1 MVRAAAEGETLVLR
15 EQNSIFLSA
24 DGSPAR
30 RDVIEWS
37 AVPEEVAFARPYVL
51 ALLPATTTAQASIAV
66 RSAQTLSAVQTLALP
81 PVQGMPAGGTALL
94 ALAGPR
100 EAVVATSE
108 GMWQL
113 RMKGW
118 GEQVDEL
125 MEKQLYGE
133 ALATLEGV
141 DEVLLPDKVSE
152 A

>member
-1 MVRAAAEGETLVLR
+1 
-15 EQNSIFLSA
+15 
-24 DGSPAR
+24 
-30 RDVIEWS
+30 
-37 AVPEEVAFARPYVL
+37 
-51 ALLPATTTAQASIAV
+51 
-66 RSAQTLSAVQTLALP
+66 
-81 PVQGMPAGGTALL
+81 
-94 ALAGPR
+94 
-100 EAVVATSE
+100 
-108 GMWQL
+108 L